1 MESIDNVVFVF
12 PLKGL
17 VVGMEREYSIQEI
30 PSNSCVYVNR
40 ILDNEALDYFKS
52 IRGELEERVNSII
65 FEDLGL
71 YWALKES
78 NSHIKCIFAPS
89 HALCSELAR
98 DVYLEYMDKAII
110 SPDLTIEETKNIIN
124 DKTGVYLYGHLPVM
138 YSRRFL
144 VSNYE
149 KVNDLEITDTLT
161 IHEPI
166 KKKDFFLV
174 ENEYGTVVYD
184 NGIYNGNELLGD
196 APFYLINLEWIK
208 ISSLGDFLKS
218 LEEEP
223 PTYTGFLHEKTI
235 YKLPPREDV

>member
-17 VVGMEREYSIQEI
+17 VVGMEKVYELSEI
-30 PSNSCVYVNR
+30 PKNACVLINR
-40 ILDNEALDYFKS
+40 VLDSEALDYFKS
-52 IRGELEERVNSII
+52 IMGELEKKAHSII
-65 FEDLGL
+65 FEDLGI

-78 NSHIKCIFAPS
+78 NSHIKSIFAPS
-89 HALCSELAR
+89 HALCSKSAR
-98 DVYLEYMDKAII
+98 DAYLEFMDMAIV
-110 SPDLTIEETKNIIN
+110 SPDLTLEETENIIN
-124 DKTGVYLYGHLPVM
+124 ERTGVYLYGHLPVM

-149 KVNDLEITDTLT
+149 KVNNLAITDTLT

-174 ENEYGTVVYD
+174 ENEHGTVVYD
-184 NGIYNGNELLGD
+184 NDIYNGNELLGK

-208 ISSLGDFLKS
+208 LSSLGDFLHS

-223 PTYTGFLHEKTI
+223 PTYTGFLHQKTI

>member
-17 VVGMEREYSIQEI
+17 AVGMENVYEPKEI
-30 PSNSCVYVNR
+30 PKNACVLINR
-40 ILDNEALDYFKS
+40 VLDSESLDYFKS
-52 IRGELEERVNSII
+52 IIGDLEEKAHSII
-65 FEDLGL
+65 FEDLGI

-78 NSHIKCIFAPS
+78 NSHIKSIFAPS
-89 HALCSELAR
+89 HALCSKLAR
-98 DVYLEYMDKAII
+98 DAYLEFMDMALI
-110 SPDLTIEETKNIIN
+110 SPDLTLEETENIIS
-124 DKTGVYLYGHLPVM
+124 KRTGVYLYGHLPVM

-149 KVNDLEITDTLT
+149 KVNNLEITDTLT

-184 NGIYNGNELLGD
+184 NDIYNGNELLGK
-196 APFYLINLEWIK
+196 APFYFINLEWIN
-208 ISSLGDFLKS
+208 IPSLGDFLKS

-223 PTYTGFLHEKTI
+223 STYTGFLHQKTI